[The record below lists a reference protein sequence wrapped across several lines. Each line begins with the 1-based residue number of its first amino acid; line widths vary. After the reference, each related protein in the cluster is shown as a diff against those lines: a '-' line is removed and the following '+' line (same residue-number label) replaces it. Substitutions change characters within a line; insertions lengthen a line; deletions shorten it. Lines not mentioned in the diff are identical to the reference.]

1 MKAKCC
7 ANKQLTEAFVDLA
20 KFLRIIGDDNRLKI
34 LCLLK
39 NRELY
44 VDELASNL
52 DLAQNLISS
61 HLRVMLDFDLIVA
74 RREGKKNY
82 YTANKIK
89 FQKYNSLLNSFLK
102 NYE

>member
-1 MKAKCC
+1 MKAQCC
-7 ANKQLTEAFVDLA
+7 ANKQLTQAFADLA

-39 NRELY
+39 DKELY
-44 VDELASNL
+44 VDELASRL
-52 DLAQNLISS
+52 DLAQNLVSS
-61 HLRVMLDFDLIVA
+61 HLRVMLDFDLILA

-82 YTANKIK
+82 YTAHKAK
-89 FQKYNSLLNSFLK
+89 FQKYNSLLTSFLK